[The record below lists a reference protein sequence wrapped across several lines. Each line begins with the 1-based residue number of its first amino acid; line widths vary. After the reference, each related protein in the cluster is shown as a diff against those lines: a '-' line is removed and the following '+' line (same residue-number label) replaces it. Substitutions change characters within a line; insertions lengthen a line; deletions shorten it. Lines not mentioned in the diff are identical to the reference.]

1 MSKEETVRKLV
12 EAYRSEDLSEGY
24 VPLSSGDKSFLELHK
39 NFPYLETHYSPDYP
53 DMDDILTARSINTFI
68 RRDKERNNPIAGED
82 FAAAGRTRNPKY
94 NQDHGYMPDEDAAVY
109 FPHSVN
115 EGFFGGYKW
124 NPDVA
129 HQFLN
134 DLQDKAVKNN
144 YYFEPMENNIVGRGL
159 VFVEKGLKNADIL
172 HHIYW
177 THNGIFVLKP
187 KFSIK
192 TSIVTATGKHGTDFE
207 THHDTHHD
215 LLSALDQHFDYA
227 KKQYKTINKKTVV
240 NEAESGSTT
249 AATPAAPSAPAKK
262 ENIAKRAVKR
272 VGKWARKKIQKTGE
286 FLTVPRKSNIRD
298 PDFGKPKPDKY
309 AEPSVGFD
317 SHEHGY
323 IDVGDTGE
331 RKVTESGKTFK
342 RVSFKMHGKGKGT
355 NNPNALTNHIW
366 VPVDHSLERAARHH
380 YGPSTLEHMYTHQDT
395 EVPKTPKI
403 ESFYEA
409 VEVPLDGDIKKA
421 ISTVINYT
429 AEGMRN
435 PRRSTTVRT
444 KPTVPSID
452 PQTLENLGDHLK
464 RAMKENVVERPDPTE
479 DDGITPNPFREKDK
493 NRNGK
498 EHESEDVRRE
508 RERSDR
514 APMSEEAYVIKYRFK
529 NTLKEGTTKPWNDYE
544 KAVLHAQKMNA
555 SLLYEN
561 IQIIGK

>member
-53 DMDDILTARSINTFI
+53 DMDDVLTARSINTFI

-115 EGFFGGYKW
+115 E
-124 NPDVA
+124 
-129 HQFLN
+129 
-134 DLQDKAVKNN
+134 
-144 YYFEPMENNIVGRGL
+144 
-159 VFVEKGLKNADIL
+159 
-172 HHIYW
+172 
-177 THNGIFVLKP
+177 
-187 KFSIK
+187 
-192 TSIVTATGKHGTDFE
+192 
-207 THHDTHHD
+207 
-215 LLSALDQHFDYA
+215 
-227 KKQYKTINKKTVV
+227 
-240 NEAESGSTT
+240 AESGSTT
-249 AATPAAPSAPAKK
+249 AATSAAPSAPAKK

-286 FLTVPRKSNIRD
+286 FLTVGRRTNIRD
-298 PDFGKPKPDKY
+298 PDFGKRAPDKY

-403 ESFYEA
+403 QSFYEA

-498 EHESEDVRRE
+498 ERESEDVRRE